1 MVFAKK
7 SADSGKRSFV
17 PAESGLTLSLR
28 EQRLAHEAA
37 QKAAGVWGDMSV
49 GVIRRGADVF
59 VHYWKGDTSSIHK
72 LAAKRP
78 KEMAVPEYEALCVW
92 LRAGRYEGFTQ
103 SLTSW
108 NVTLAEAQRLKVE
121 IIGSYAS
128 AGDRIVNVTE

>member
-7 SADSGKRSFV
+7 APDNSRRLSA

-37 QKAAGVWGDMSV
+37 QKAKGVWGDLSV
-49 GVIRRGADVF
+49 GVIRRGKEIF
-59 VHYWKGDTSSIHK
+59 VHYWKGEALSIHK

-78 KEMAVPEYEALCVW
+78 KEITASDYVALCAW
-92 LRAGRYEGFTQ
+92 LKAGRFEGFTQ

-108 NVTLAEAQRLKVE
+108 NVTVAEAQRLRAE
-121 IIGSYAS
+121 IIGAHAA
-128 AGDRIVNVTE
+128 AGDCVVNVAA

>member
-7 SADSGKRSFV
+7 STDDAKRLSA

-49 GVIRRGADVF
+49 GVIQRGNDIF
-59 VHYWKGDTSSIHK
+59 VHYWKGASLSVHK

-78 KEMAVPEYEALCVW
+78 KEIAAPDYEALCLW
-92 LRAGRYEGFTQ
+92 LKAGRYEGFTQ
-103 SLTSW
+103 SLTGW
-108 NVTLAEAQRLKVE
+108 NVTLAEAQRLKAELIE
-121 IIGSYAS
+121 IRAA
-128 AGDRIVNVTE
+128 AGERVVNAPA